1 MLNRNLSSENSVTSR
16 IESARHES
24 IKAFKRAIE
33 SRSRVSPYADDDE
46 RPPSRSL
53 SATRGYTGHRPKS
66 DLKKDSPCSPTKYK
80 IRGYTGHIP
89 GAAFICGSPLVPSED
104 IQQEMISTSGSS
116 SYLDYDSA
124 SPTRR
129 KALGSPTCKYRNEN
143 GSLMFP
149 HKEGITLH
157 GATLRPGHKEFINQR
172 YGSLEELNAKYDLA
186 LQKLR
191 SRGQSPLGLLRIVQ
205 SQLSQR
211 VVNYSQQFI
220 RLRKMF
226 EYFDYDDSC
235 TLDEY
240 EFKHFL
246 EMNNLYFD
254 DVQLDSLFAHLDP
267 DRIGG
272 IPWSIFSSSV
282 MVPNPKG
289 GTAVLPKSIIR
300 DE

>member
-1 MLNRNLSSENSVTSR
+1 MSRNLSSENSVSSR
-16 IESARHES
+16 IDSIRHES
-24 IKAFKRAIE
+24 IKAFKKAIE
-33 SRSRVSPYADDDE
+33 SRSRVSPFDDE
-46 RPPSRSL
+46 RPQSRSS
-53 SATRGYTGHRPKS
+53 SATRGYTGHQPKS
-66 DLKKDSPCSPTKYK
+66 ELKRVDPPSPIKYK

-89 GAAFICGSPLVPSED
+89 GSAFICGSPLVPSEE
-104 IQQEMISTSGSS
+104 IQHEMVLTAGSS
-116 SYLDYDSA
+116 YVDYDSS

-149 HKEGITLH
+149 HKEEITLH
-157 GATLRPGHKEFINQR
+157 GDTLRPGHKEFISHR
-172 YGSLEELNAKYDLA
+172 YGSLDELNQKYEIA
-186 LQKLR
+186 LQKLQA
-191 SRGQSPLGLLRIVQ
+191 RGQSSLGLLRIVQ

-254 DVQLDSLFAHLDP
+254 DVQLVALFAHLDP

-272 IPWSIFSSSV
+272 IPWSLFSSSV